1 MRRRGDL
8 RFGFSL
14 VFWRE
19 IGWLRRRP
27 TLLLMTTVIP
37 VAILALLSLVFNE
50 GFATRLPVGVI
61 DLDRSELSRSII
73 RTLDATPD
81 AEVAEQVTDLA
92 EGSRMIRAGRIYGL
106 LLLPNN
112 LERDVLAGRRP
123 EVVFFYNSQML
134 TAGNLVLRGVNAAIP
149 SVSAGIRLSLRR
161 AQGQPIDIARAQLQP
176 LPVQVNPLFN
186 PTLSYVFFLLAAL
199 LPSVLQIVVATTSA
213 YSVGLDVESRY
224 RLRALQRLGGGLL
237 PAMAGKMLPYTLLF
251 LVVFGMADAVLF
263 GLFGLPLE
271 GSRLMLIAAAVL
283 FILACQ
289 LAGALL
295 ALVLKSMAS
304 AVSMATLVTAPA
316 FGLMGIGFPRF
327 GMNLFSWW
335 WGALLPG
342 TWFLT
347 LRIDQTIR
355 GAPVAFSVKP
365 LLVLAAFVVVLG
377 GLTVLYLEILRRRV
391 AAAPIGPGTMVA
403 RAAE

>member
-149 SVSAGIRLSLRR
+149 SVSAGIRLSLRS

>member
-61 DLDRSELSRSII
+61 DLDRSELSRGII

-149 SVSAGIRLSLRR
+149 SVSAGIRLSLRS

-316 FGLMGIGFPRF
+316 FGFMGIGFPRF

-391 AAAPIGPGTMVA
+391 AAAPIGPGAMVA
-403 RAAE
+403 RAVE

>member
-149 SVSAGIRLSLRR
+149 SVSAGIRLSLRS

-316 FGLMGIGFPRF
+316 FGFMGIGFPRF

>member
-149 SVSAGIRLSLRR
+149 SVSAGIRLSLRS

-316 FGLMGIGFPRF
+316 FGFMGIGFPRF

-347 LRIDQTIR
+347 LRIAQTIR

>member
-1 MRRRGDL
+1 MRRRGDI

-19 IGWLRRRP
+19 VRWLRRRP
-27 TLLLMTTVIP
+27 TLLLMTTIIP

-50 GFATRLPVGVI
+50 GLATRLPVGVI
-61 DLDRSELSRSII
+61 DLDRSDLSRSII

-81 AEVAEQVTDLA
+81 AHVSDQVTDLA
-92 EGSRMIRAGRIYGL
+92 EGSRMMRAGRIYGL

-112 LERDVLAGRRP
+112 LQRDVLAGRRP

-149 SVSAGIRLSLRR
+149 SVAAGIRVSLRS
-161 AQGQPIDIARAQLQP
+161 AQGQPLDIARSQLQP

-186 PTLSYVFFLLAAL
+186 PTLSYTFFLLAAL

-224 RLRALQRLGGGLL
+224 RLRTLQRLGGGFW
-237 PAMAGKMLPYTLLF
+237 PAIAGKLLPYTLLF
-251 LVVFGMADAVLF
+251 LVILGMADAVLF

-271 GSRLMLIAAAVL
+271 GSRLVLIAGAIL

-304 AVSMATLVTAPA
+304 AVSIATLVTAPA
-316 FGLMGIGFPRF
+316 FGFMGIGFPRF

-347 LRIDQTIR
+347 LRIDQTLR
-355 GAPVAFSVKP
+355 GAPVAFSVRP
-365 LLVLAAFVVVLG
+365 LLVLLAFVVVLG
-377 GLTVLYLEILRRRV
+377 GLTALYLEILRRRV
-391 AAAPIGPGTMVA
+391 GARPDGARPMLARVA
-403 RAAE
+403 E